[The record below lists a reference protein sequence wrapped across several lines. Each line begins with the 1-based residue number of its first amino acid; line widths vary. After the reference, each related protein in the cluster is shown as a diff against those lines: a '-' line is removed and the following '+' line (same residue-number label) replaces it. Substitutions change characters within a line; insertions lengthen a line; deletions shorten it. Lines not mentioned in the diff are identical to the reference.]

1 MTWLKRLV
9 YPLYIYP
16 RTTKGT
22 KKKLHELFQ
31 LYRAKK
37 PDLSE
42 GGKGLKLFSN
52 MEEDGIILKLLAS
65 IYVEKGFFLDIGSND
80 CINSNCANLAF
91 NFDWEG
97 VFIDANAQLLKTGKR
112 NYKRF
117 GKEKNLKFV
126 HSFLFPENI
135 NEVVNKNVASK
146 EIDFA
151 SIDIDGNDYAIWK
164 ALDCVKPK
172 IVVVEN
178 KIEYGKYDIVVPA
191 INAFFAAQWG
201 ASIVSISRV
210 AQEKGY
216 TLVATNKEGFNAFYM
231 RNDCL
236 EISGLQPL
244 SIETVLNND
253 NIKAS
258 FYPENKMIKLIQK
271 VNSVNQNHGVSW
283 VKH

>member
-1 MTWLKRLV
+1 MRFTSWIKRLV

-22 KKKLHELFQ
+22 KQKLHELFQ

-37 PDLSE
+37 PDLSVSS
-42 GGKGLKLFSN
+42 KGLKLFSN

-97 VFIDANAQLLKTGKR
+97 MFIDANAQLLQTGKR

-126 HSFLFPENI
+126 HSFLYPENI
-135 NEVVNKNVASK
+135 NNVVTANVSSK
-146 EIDFA
+146 EVDFA
-151 SIDIDGNDYAIWK
+151 SIDIDGNDYAIWR

-191 INAFFAAQWG
+191 INTFFAAQWG

-253 NIKAS
+253 KIKAS
-258 FYPENKMIKLIQK
+258 FYPENKMSELIEQTKSVIK
-271 VNSVNQNHGVSW
+271 
-283 VKH
+283 